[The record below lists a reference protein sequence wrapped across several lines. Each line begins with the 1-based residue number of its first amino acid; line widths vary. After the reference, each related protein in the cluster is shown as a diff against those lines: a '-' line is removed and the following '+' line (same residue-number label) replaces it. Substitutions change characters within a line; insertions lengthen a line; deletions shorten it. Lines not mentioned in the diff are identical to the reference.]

1 MKRKSPGIKAI
12 CLSILITSGI
22 VLTACSSGSGAEA
35 AVAAP
40 ESPLGIYTSV
50 QDFDDV
56 GSRLVGTHAM
66 LGERETVGQLGSLTV
81 YNSATAIQL
90 DENNHAVKDAD
101 GEIIHIDND
110 DENNKFYKYI
120 FAKNSIVAGESF
132 LVYTRGQYTG
142 YCTYDSTTGAL
153 MMYTPEYYMTYTTN
167 RQELDVW
174 EGTVTNTKV
183 TDEILAQ
190 PTSGLNFS
198 SEWQDF
204 FGYTRP
210 EPMEVIL
217 GEDLTFSFVSQYLS
231 DDTGLGNNYG
241 YNFIDYSSVYYGD
254 DNTEGGN

>member
-1 MKRKSPGIKAI
+1 MRRKSPWLK
-12 CLSILITSGI
+12 ILYVSVFMTSG
-22 VLTACSSGSGAEA
+22 VLLSACGSETETAISS
-35 AVAAP
+35 P
-40 ESPLGIYTSV
+40 DSPVGIYTSI

-90 DENNHAVKDAD
+90 DENNQAVRDAS
-101 GEIIHIDND
+101 GEIVHVENN
-110 DENNKFYKYI
+110 DENNRFYKYI

-142 YCTYDSTTGAL
+142 YCTYDSATGEL
-153 MMYTPEYYMTYTTN
+153 MMYTPEYFMTYTTN
-167 RQELDVW
+167 RNELDNW
-174 EGTVTNTKV
+174 EGTVTNTEV

-190 PTSGLNFS
+190 PSSGLNFA

-210 EPMEVIL
+210 DPMQVIL
-217 GEDLTFSFVSQYLS
+217 GDDLTFHFVSQYLS
-231 DDTGLGNNYG
+231 DDTGMGNNYN
-241 YNFIDYSSVYYGD
+241 YNFIDYSSLYYGEE
-254 DNTEGGN
+254 NEGGN